1 MRLKAALLAALLL
14 AGCAT
19 TPRRQSHGGHWLV
32 GTWLM
37 LAEDIEHPLACA
49 SGLPIAYAPSGTYQL
64 FDESG
69 RWRLDGDRLTE
80 IATEITDPGEEGVP
94 EIGRLYVSRI
104 ERRGPDEFRKTFADG
119 NTETFRRCP
128 NP

>member
-1 MRLKAALLAALLL
+1 MRITAALLTAVLV

-19 TPRRQSHGGHWLV
+19 TPQQTRDPNWLV

-37 LAEDIEHPLACA
+37 LDDEIEYPLACA
-49 SGLPIAYAPSGTYQL
+49 SGLPIAYAADHTYRL
-64 FDESG
+64 FEESG

-80 IATEITDPGEEGVP
+80 TATEISDPGDEASP
-94 EIGRLYVSRI
+94 EIGRAYVSRI
-104 ERRGPDEFRKTFADG
+104 ERRGPNEFRKTFADR
-119 NTETFRRCP
+119 NIETFRRCP